1 MTTNSTSVQAAAG
14 IVRASRKASSKKLS
28 FLGVFVWVMLVSTGI
43 AGKLDVLPNPP
54 EKVVAQTPVLAAT
67 PRSALAAP
75 EEPVAILIPE
85 LDISE
90 TISNPKTT
98 DVAVLDDALL
108 TGVVRYPTSAL
119 LGAEG
124 NVIIFGHSS
133 YLPIVNNKSF
143 KAFNG
148 IQKLEKDDRIIVK
161 SATHSYV
168 YAVTAVKQ
176 ESATSDAIPLTAT
189 GRTLTL
195 ATCDSFG
202 SKADRFVVV
211 AELVETNPL

>member
-1 MTTNSTSVQAAAG
+1 MTTNSTSVQAATG
-14 IVRASRKASSKKLS
+14 LIKASRAAYKQKLS
-28 FLGVFVWVMLVSTGI
+28 FLGVFAWVMLVSTGI

-54 EKVVAQTPVLAAT
+54 ETAAANTPALAAS
-67 PRSALAAP
+67 PLIALAAP
-75 EEPVAILIPE
+75 EEPVAIEIPS
-85 LDISE
+85 LDIE
-90 TISNPKTT
+90 QTIKNPKTT
-98 DVAVLDDALL
+98 NVAALDQALL

-133 YLPIVNNKSF
+133 YLPIVNNKAF

-148 IQKLEKDDRIIVK
+148 IQKLEKGDRIVVTG
-161 SATHSYV
+161 STHSYV

-176 ESATSDAIPLTAT
+176 ESATKDAIPLTAS
-189 GRTLTL
+189 GYTLTL

-202 SKADRFVVV
+202 SAADRFVVV